1 MHQLAYEYLLY
12 NLLIMHKFYSEKKNY
27 SYGRAFLITDVKKNV
42 SLENMKH
49 RSINEDESFYKN
61 ENANSLIGPINHEV

>member
-1 MHQLAYEYLLY
+1 MHT
-12 NLLIMHKFYSEKKNY
+12 FYSEKKNY

-49 RSINEDESFYKN
+49 RSINEDESFYKK